1 VDREWNFMC
10 GIVGYTGP
18 REAGPVLL
26 DGLRR
31 LEYRGYDSAG
41 IALVT
46 DSGDLFVEKRA
57 GKVAVLTD
65 ALGAGPPSAGVGL
78 GHTRWATHGRPSDLN
93 AHPHSD
99 CSGRITVVHNGIVEN
114 FRELRDEL
122 VAHGHTLRSE
132 TDTEVVAHLVE
143 DAYKGDLADA
153 VRTALGRLEGAY
165 ALVVMHRDEPQ
176 RLVGARLNAPLIVGV
191 GDDESFLAS
200 DAAAIVAYT
209 KRVIFLADGDVADL
223 LPGKVTIT
231 DRAGTAVDRPIDIIP
246 WSAEA
251 AEKGGYAHFMLKEI
265 HEQPAALTSAM
276 TGRLRGDSVCIEE
289 LDPIRERLAGIDRV
303 EMIAC
308 GTAYYA
314 SLVGAALFQ
323 DWLGVPARSTVASEF
338 RYSPPPVDSRTLVVA
353 VTQSG
358 ETADTIAA
366 ARLAGDRG
374 AVVVAVTNTVGSAI
388 TRESHASVFLQAGPE
403 VAVAATK
410 TFVTQVATLVML
422 AADIAHQLGRL
433 PAKSEREL
441 VEALRRLPAQAQRT
455 IELAAVTEEFADRYA
470 QAAGFMYIG
479 RSFGYAAALEGAL
492 KIKEISYLHAE
503 GYAAG
508 ELKHGPIS
516 LLDAEVPLVA
526 VATRSA
532 VYDKLIS
539 NLMEGKARDA
549 RVLAVATEGDVQ
561 IERLAMDV
569 CWVPD
574 TIESL
579 STILAVIPLQL
590 FAYYVAV
597 KRGRDV
603 DQPRNLAKSV
613 TVE

>member
-1 VDREWNFMC
+1 MC

-18 REAGPVLL
+18 REAGPILL

-46 DSGDLFVEKRA
+46 QDGDLFVEKRA
-57 GKVAVLTD
+57 GKVSVLTE
-65 ALGAGPPSAGVGL
+65 ALGDNPPSAGVGL

-114 FRELRDEL
+114 YRELREEL
-122 VAHGHTLRSE
+122 AAAGHTLVSE

-143 DAYKGDLADA
+143 AAYQGDLADA
-153 VRTALGRLEGAY
+153 VRAALHRLEGAY
-165 ALVVMHRDEPQ
+165 ALVVMHRDEPD

-191 GDDESFLAS
+191 GEGESFLAS

-209 KRVIFLADGDVADL
+209 KQVVFLADGDVADL
-223 LPGKVTIT
+223 RPGTWKIT
-231 DRAGTAVDRPIDIIP
+231 DRDGNALERPVDTIP
-246 WSAEA
+246 WSADA

-265 HEQPAALTSAM
+265 NEQPAALTAAM
-276 TGRLRGDSVCIEE
+276 AGRLRRDIVYLEE
-289 LDPIRERLAGIDRV
+289 IDGIADRLATINRV

-308 GTAYYA
+308 GTAFYA
-314 SLVGAALFQ
+314 SLAGAALLQ
-323 DWLGVPARSTVASEF
+323 EWLGLPARANIASEF
-338 RYSPPPVDSRTLVVA
+338 RYSPPPIDERTLIVA

-366 ARLAGDRG
+366 ARLAAERG
-374 AVVVAVTNTVGSAI
+374 ATVVAVTNTVGSAI
-388 TRESHASVFLQAGPE
+388 TREAAASVFLQAGPE

-422 AADIAHQLGRL
+422 AADVARRRGTMDT
-433 PAKSEREL
+433 AKMTEL
-441 VEALRRLPAQAQRT
+441 VVALRKLPAQARRA
-455 IELAAVTEEFADRYA
+455 IDLSAVTE
-470 QAAGFMYIG
+470 QMAAAYDGVIGFMYIG
-479 RSFGYAAALEGAL
+479 RASGYPAALEGAL

-516 LLDAEVPLVA
+516 LLDSSVPLVA

-532 VYDKLIS
+532 VYEKLIN
-539 NLMEGKARDA
+539 NLMEGRAREA
-549 RVLAVATEGDVQ
+549 RVIAVATEGDTE
-561 IERLAMDV
+561 IERLATDV
-569 CWVPD
+569 CRVPD
-574 TIESL
+574 TLEAL

-590 FAYYVAV
+590 FAYHVAV
-597 KRGRDV
+597 RRGRDV

>member
-1 VDREWNFMC
+1 MC

-46 DSGDLFVEKRA
+46 QAGDLFVEKRA
-57 GKVAVLTD
+57 GKVAVLQD
-65 ALGAGPPSAGVGL
+65 AIGDQTPSAGIGL

-99 CSGRITVVHNGIVEN
+99 CTGRITVVHNGIVEN
-114 FRELRDEL
+114 FRELRAEL
-122 VAHGHTLRSE
+122 AAAGHVLQSE

-143 DAYKGDLADA
+143 AAYKGDLADA
-153 VRTALGRLEGAY
+153 VRGALGRLEGAY
-165 ALVVMHRDEPQ
+165 ALVVMHRDEPD
-176 RLVGARLNAPLIVGV
+176 RLVGARLNAPLIVGI
-191 GDDESFLAS
+191 GDGESFLAS

-209 KRVIFLADGDVADL
+209 KKVIFLADGDVADL
-223 LPGKVTIT
+223 RPGSATIT
-231 DRAGTAVDRPIDIIP
+231 DRAGTAVDRPVDVIS

-265 HEQPAALTSAM
+265 HEQPDALTAAM
-276 TGRLRGDSVCIEE
+276 TGRLRHDAVCLEE
-289 LDPIRERLAGIDRV
+289 LDPIRDRLAGINRV

-338 RYSPPPVDSRTLVVA
+338 RYSPPPIDPQTLVVA

-358 ETADTIAA
+358 EPADTIAA

-374 AVVVAVTNTVGSAI
+374 ALVIAVTNTVGSAI

-422 AADIAHQLGRL
+422 AADVAHQLGRL
-433 PAKSEREL
+433 AADAELEL
-441 VEALRRLPAQAQRT
+441 VKALRRLPAQASRA
-455 IELAAVTEEFADRYA
+455 IELAASTEEMAERYA
-470 QAAGFMYIG
+470 GADGFMYIG
-479 RSFGYAAALEGAL
+479 RAYGYPAALEGAL

-516 LLDAEVPLVA
+516 LLDPDVPLVA

-532 VYDKLIS
+532 VYEKVIS
-539 NLMEGKARDA
+539 NLMEGRARDA
-549 RVLAVATEGDVQ
+549 RVIAVATEGDTG
-561 IERLAMDV
+561 IERMATDV

-574 TIESL
+574 TLEPL

>member
-1 VDREWNFMC
+1 MC

-18 REAGPVLL
+18 RDAGPVLL

-46 DSGDLFVEKRA
+46 ENGDLFVEKRA

-65 ALGAGPPSAGVGL
+65 ALGVGPPTAGVGL

-99 CSGRITVVHNGIVEN
+99 CTGRITVVHNGIVEN

-122 VAHGHTLRSE
+122 VTRGHTLRSE

-143 DAYKGDLADA
+143 EAYKGDLADA
-153 VRTALGRLEGAY
+153 VRAALGRLEGAY

-209 KRVIFLADGDVADL
+209 KRVVFLADGDVADL
-223 LPGKVTIT
+223 LPGKFTIT
-231 DRAGTAVDRPIDIIP
+231 DRVGTAVERPIDIIP
-246 WSAEA
+246 WSAAA

-276 TGRLRGDSVCIEE
+276 TGRLRGESVCIEE

-433 PAKSEREL
+433 PAKTESEL
-441 VEALRRLPAQAQRT
+441 VEALRRLPDQAQRT
-455 IELAAVTEEFADRYA
+455 IELAAVTEEMADRYA

-516 LLDAEVPLVA
+516 LLDGEVPLVA

-561 IERLAMDV
+561 IEKMATDV

-574 TIESL
+574 TLESL

>member
-1 VDREWNFMC
+1 MC

-18 REAGPVLL
+18 RDAGPVLL

-46 DSGDLFVEKRA
+46 ENGDLFVEKRA

-65 ALGAGPPSAGVGL
+65 ALGVGPPTAGVGL

-99 CSGRITVVHNGIVEN
+99 CTGRITVVHNGIVEN

-122 VAHGHTLRSE
+122 VTRGHTLRSE

-143 DAYKGDLADA
+143 EAYKGDLADA
-153 VRTALGRLEGAY
+153 VRAALGRLEGAY

-209 KRVIFLADGDVADL
+209 KRVVFLADGDVADL
-223 LPGKVTIT
+223 LPGKLTIT
-231 DRAGTAVDRPIDIIP
+231 DRAGTAVERPIDIIP

-276 TGRLRGDSVCIEE
+276 TGRLRGESVCIEE

-433 PAKSEREL
+433 PAKTESEL
-441 VEALRRLPAQAQRT
+441 VEALRRLPDQAQRT
-455 IELAAVTEEFADRYA
+455 IELAAVTEEMADRYA

-516 LLDAEVPLVA
+516 LLDGEVPLVA

-561 IERLAMDV
+561 IEKMATDV

-574 TIESL
+574 TLESL

>member
-1 VDREWNFMC
+1 MC

-18 REAGPVLL
+18 RDAGPVLL

-46 DSGDLFVEKRA
+46 SSGELFVEKRA
-57 GKVAVLTD
+57 GKVAVLTE
-65 ALGAGPPSAGVGL
+65 ALGGEPPSAAVGL

-122 VAHGHTLRSE
+122 LAAGHVLKSE

-143 DAYKGDLADA
+143 DAYQGDLADA

-165 ALVVMHRDEPQ
+165 ALVVMHRDEPD
-176 RLVGARLNAPLIVGV
+176 RLVGARLNAPLIVGL
-191 GDDESFLAS
+191 GDGEGFVAS
-200 DAAAIVAYT
+200 DVAAIIAYT
-209 KRVIFLADGDVADL
+209 KRVIFLADGDVADVT
-223 LPGKVTIT
+223 PGAVTIT
-231 DRAGTAVDRPIDIIP
+231 DRLGVPMERVVDIIP

-251 AEKGGYAHFMLKEI
+251 AEKGGYDHFMLKEI
-265 HEQPAALTSAM
+265 HEQPAALTAAM
-276 TGRLRGDSVCIEE
+276 TGRLRGDSVCLEE
-289 LDPIRERLAGIDRV
+289 LDPIRDRLAGIDRV

-338 RYSPPPVDSRTLVVA
+338 RYSPPPLDARTLVIA

-374 AVVVAVTNTVGSAI
+374 AVVIAVTNTVGSAI

-410 TFVTQVATLVML
+410 TFVTQVATVVML
-422 AADIAHQLGRL
+422 AADIAHLQGRL
-433 PAKSEREL
+433 APVAERDL
-441 VEALRRLPAQAQRT
+441 VAALRALPAQAARA
-455 IELAAVTEEFADRYA
+455 IELSAGSAEVAARYA
-470 QAAGFMYIG
+470 DAAGFMYIG
-479 RSFGYAAALEGAL
+479 RSFGYPAALEGAL

-526 VATRSA
+526 IATRSS
-532 VYDKLIS
+532 VYEKLIS

-549 RVLAVATEGDVQ
+549 RVLAVATEGDDQ
-561 IERLAMDV
+561 ISRLATDV
-569 CWVPD
+569 LWVPD
-574 TIESL
+574 TIEPL

-590 FAYYVAV
+590 FAYHVAV

>member
-1 VDREWNFMC
+1 MC
-10 GIVGYTGP
+10 GIVGYTGL
-18 REAGPVLL
+18 RAAGPVLL
-26 DGLRR
+26 DGLSR

-46 DSGDLFVEKRA
+46 DDGDLFVEKRA
-57 GKVAVLTD
+57 GKVAVLRD
-65 ALGAGPPSAGVGL
+65 ALGGDPPRAGIGL

-99 CSGRITVVHNGIVEN
+99 CTGRITVVHNGIVEN

-122 VAHGHTLRSE
+122 TAGGHVLVSE

-143 DAYKGDLADA
+143 DAYRGDLADA
-153 VRTALGRLEGAY
+153 VRAALGRIEGAY
-165 ALVVMHRDEPQ
+165 ALVVMHRDEPE
-176 RLVGARLNAPLIVGV
+176 RLVGARLNAPLIVGL
-191 GDDESFLAS
+191 GEGESFLAS
-200 DAAAIVAYT
+200 DASAIVAYT
-209 KRVIFLADGDVADL
+209 KQVVFLADGDVADL
-223 LPGKVTIT
+223 RPGSVVIT
-231 DRAGTAVDRPIDIIP
+231 DRTGTVVERHVDVIP

-251 AEKGGYAHFMLKEI
+251 AEKGGYPHFMLKEI
-265 HEQPAALTSAM
+265 HEQPAALRSAM
-276 TGRLRGDSVCIEE
+276 AGRVRGETIRLEEIDSIRDRLTGIG
-289 LDPIRERLAGIDRV
+289 RV
-303 EMIAC
+303 ELIAC

-323 DWLGVPARSTVASEF
+323 EWLGVPARANVASEF
-338 RYSPPPVDSRTLVVA
+338 RYSPPPLDARTLVVA

-366 ARLAGDRG
+366 ARLARERG
-374 AVVVAVTNTVGSAI
+374 ATVIAVTNTVGSAI
-388 TRESHASVFLQAGPE
+388 TRESDAQVFLQAGPE

-410 TFVTQVATLVML
+410 TFVTQVVTLVML
-422 AADIAHQLGRL
+422 AADIAQQLGRRTQ
-433 PAKSEREL
+433 AEEVEL
-441 VEALRRLPAQAQRT
+441 VAALRALPEQAERA
-455 IELAAVTEEFADRYA
+455 IELAAATEEMASRYA

-479 RSFGYAAALEGAL
+479 RAFGYPAALEGAL

-516 LLDAEVPLVA
+516 LLDADVPLVA

-539 NLMEGKARDA
+539 NLMEGRARDA
-549 RVLAVATEGDVQ
+549 RVIAVATEGDTQ
-561 IERLAMDV
+561 IASMATDV
-569 CWVPD
+569 CFVPD
-574 TIESL
+574 TLEPL

-590 FAYYVAV
+590 FAYHVAV
-597 KRGRDV
+597 ARGRDV

>member
-1 VDREWNFMC
+1 MC

-46 DSGDLFVEKRA
+46 QAGDLFVEKRA
-57 GKVAVLTD
+57 GKVAVLQD
-65 ALGAGPPSAGVGL
+65 AIGDQTPSAGIGL

-99 CSGRITVVHNGIVEN
+99 CTGRITVVHNGIVEN
-114 FRELRDEL
+114 FRELRREL
-122 VAHGHTLRSE
+122 AAEGHVLQSE

-143 DAYKGDLADA
+143 AAYKGDLADA
-153 VRTALGRLEGAY
+153 VRAALGRLEGAY
-165 ALVVMHRDEPQ
+165 ALVVMHRDEPD
-176 RLVGARLNAPLIVGV
+176 RLVGARLNAPLIVGI

-200 DAAAIVAYT
+200 DAAAIVVYT
-209 KRVIFLADGDVADL
+209 KKVVFLADGDVADL
-223 LPGKVTIT
+223 RPGTVTIT
-231 DRAGTAVDRPIDIIP
+231 DRAGAAVDRPIDIIS

-265 HEQPAALTSAM
+265 HEQPEALTAAL
-276 TGRLRGDSVCIEE
+276 TGRLRHDAVCMEE
-289 LDPIRERLAGIDRV
+289 LDPIRDRLAGINRV

-338 RYSPPPVDSRTLVVA
+338 RYSPPPIDPHTLVVA

-374 AVVVAVTNTVGSAI
+374 ALVIAVTNTVGSAI

-422 AADIAHQLGRL
+422 AADVAHQFGGLTAEAEL
-433 PAKSEREL
+433 EL
-441 VEALRRLPAQAQRT
+441 VKALRRLPAQAGRA
-455 IELAAVTEEFADRYA
+455 IELAASTEEMAERYA
-470 QAAGFMYIG
+470 GADGFMYIG
-479 RSFGYAAALEGAL
+479 RAFGYPAALEGAL

-516 LLDAEVPLVA
+516 LLDPEVPLVA

-532 VYDKLIS
+532 VYEKVIS
-539 NLMEGKARDA
+539 NLMEGRARDA
-549 RVLAVATEGDVQ
+549 RVIAVATEGDTG
-561 IERLAMDV
+561 IERLATDV

-574 TIESL
+574 TLEPL

>member
-1 VDREWNFMC
+1 MC

-18 REAGPVLL
+18 RDAGPVLL

-46 DSGDLFVEKRA
+46 ENGDLFVEKRA

-65 ALGAGPPSAGVGL
+65 ALGGGPPSAGIGL

-122 VAHGHTLRSE
+122 VARGHTLQSE

-143 DAYKGDLADA
+143 DAYEGDLAAA
-153 VRTALGRLEGAY
+153 VRAALGRLEGAY
-165 ALVVMHRDEPQ
+165 AIVVMHRDEPD

-191 GDDESFLAS
+191 GEGESFLAS

-209 KRVIFLADGDVADL
+209 KNVIFLSDGDVADIR
-223 LPGKVTIT
+223 PGSATIT
-231 DRAGTAVDRPIDIIP
+231 DRSGAVLDRPIDVIQ

-265 HEQPAALTSAM
+265 HEQPAALTAAM
-276 TGRLRGDSVCIEE
+276 TGRLRGESVRLEE
-289 LDPIRERLAGIDRV
+289 LDPIAKRLGDIDRV

-323 DWLGVPARSTVASEF
+323 EWLGVPARATVASEF
-338 RYSPPPVDSRTLVVA
+338 RYSPPPLDSRTLVVA

-366 ARLAGDRG
+366 ARLAGNRG

-410 TFVTQVATLVML
+410 TFVTQVATVVML
-422 AADIAHQLGRL
+422 AADVARRLGRL
-433 PAKSEREL
+433 PAAKEREL

-455 IELAAVTEEFADRYA
+455 IELAASTEEMAERYA
-470 QAAGFMYIG
+470 AAAGFMYIG
-479 RSFGYAAALEGAL
+479 RSFGYPVALEGAL

-516 LLDAEVPLVA
+516 LLDPEVPLVA

-532 VYDKLIS
+532 VYEKLIS

-549 RVLAVATEGDVQ
+549 RVLAIATEGDAQ
-561 IERLAMDV
+561 IERLATDV

-574 TIESL
+574 TLEPL

-590 FAYYVAV
+590 FAYHVAV
-597 KRGRDV
+597 RRGRDV

>member
-1 VDREWNFMC
+1 MC
-10 GIVGYTGP
+10 GIVGYTGL
-18 REAGPVLL
+18 RAAGPVLL
-26 DGLRR
+26 DGLSR

-46 DSGDLFVEKRA
+46 DDGDLFVEKRA
-57 GKVAVLTD
+57 GKVAVLRD
-65 ALGAGPPSAGVGL
+65 ALGGDPPRAGIGL

-99 CSGRITVVHNGIVEN
+99 CTGRITVVHNGIVEN

-122 VAHGHTLRSE
+122 TAGGHVLVSE

-143 DAYKGDLADA
+143 DAYRGDLADA
-153 VRTALGRLEGAY
+153 VRAALGRIEGAY
-165 ALVVMHRDEPQ
+165 ALVVMHRDEPE
-176 RLVGARLNAPLIVGV
+176 RLVGARLNAPLIVGL
-191 GDDESFLAS
+191 GEGESFLAS
-200 DAAAIVAYT
+200 DASAIVAYT
-209 KRVIFLADGDVADL
+209 KQVVFLADGDIADVR
-223 LPGKVTIT
+223 PGSVVIT
-231 DRAGTAVDRPIDIIP
+231 DRTGTVVERHVDVIP

-251 AEKGGYAHFMLKEI
+251 AEKGGYPHFMLKEI
-265 HEQPAALTSAM
+265 HEQPAALRSAM
-276 TGRLRGDSVCIEE
+276 AGRVRGEAIRLEEIDSIRDRLTGIG
-289 LDPIRERLAGIDRV
+289 RV
-303 EMIAC
+303 ELIAC

-323 DWLGVPARSTVASEF
+323 EWLGVPARANIASEF
-338 RYSPPPVDSRTLVVA
+338 RYSPPPLDARTLVVA

-366 ARLAGDRG
+366 ARLAREQG
-374 AVVVAVTNTVGSAI
+374 ATVIAVTNTVGSAI
-388 TRESHASVFLQAGPE
+388 TRESDTAVFLQAGPE

-410 TFVTQVATLVML
+410 TFVTQVVTLVML
-422 AADIAHQLGRL
+422 AADIAQHLGRRTQ
-433 PAKSEREL
+433 AEEAEL
-441 VEALRRLPAQAQRT
+441 VGALRALPEQAQRA
-455 IELAAVTEEFADRYA
+455 IELAATTEAMASRYA
-470 QAAGFMYIG
+470 EAAGFMYIG
-479 RSFGYAAALEGAL
+479 RAFGYPAALEGAL

-516 LLDAEVPLVA
+516 LLDADVPLVA
-526 VATRSA
+526 VATRSS

-539 NLMEGKARDA
+539 NLMEGRARDA
-549 RVLAVATEGDVQ
+549 RVIAVATEGDTQ
-561 IERLAMDV
+561 IEGLATDV
-569 CWVPD
+569 CFVPD
-574 TIESL
+574 TLEPL

-590 FAYYVAV
+590 FAYHVAV
-597 KRGRDV
+597 ARGRDV

>member
-1 VDREWNFMC
+1 MC

-46 DSGDLFVEKRA
+46 EAGELFVEKRA

-65 ALGAGPPSAGVGL
+65 ALGGAPPRAGIGL

-99 CSGRITVVHNGIVEN
+99 CTGRITVVHNGIVEN

-122 VAHGHTLRSE
+122 VAGGHTLRSE
-132 TDTEVVAHLVE
+132 TDTEVIAHLVE
-143 DAYKGDLADA
+143 NAYQGDLADA
-153 VRTALGRLEGAY
+153 VRAAIGRLEGSY
-165 ALVVMHRDEPQ
+165 ALVVMHLGEPE
-176 RLVGARLNAPLIVGV
+176 RLVGTRLNAPLIVGV
-191 GDDESFLAS
+191 GDGESFLAS
-200 DAAAIVAYT
+200 DAAALIAYT

-223 LPGKVTIT
+223 GPGTVRIT
-231 DRAGTAVDRPIDIIP
+231 DRAGVALDRPIDIIP

-265 HEQPAALTSAM
+265 HEQPAALRSAM
-276 TGRLRGDSVCIEE
+276 TGRLRRDAVRLEE
-289 LDPIRERLAGIDRV
+289 LDPIRDRLAGIDRV

-314 SLVGAALFQ
+314 SLVGAALLQ
-323 DWLGVPARSTVASEF
+323 EWLGVPARATVASEF
-338 RYSPPPVDSRTLVVA
+338 RYSPPPIDSRTLVVA

-366 ARLAGDRG
+366 ARLAGDCG
-374 AVVVAVTNTVGSAI
+374 ALVVCVTNTVGSAI

-410 TFVTQVATLVML
+410 TFVTQVAVLVML
-422 AADIAHQLGRL
+422 AADVAHRLGRL
-433 PAKSEREL
+433 PAERESEL
-441 VEALRRLPAQAQRT
+441 VAALRRLPAQAERA
-455 IELAAVTEEFADRYA
+455 IEFAAATEEMAARYA
-470 QAAGFMYIG
+470 DAAGFMYIG
-479 RSFGYAAALEGAL
+479 RSFGYPAALEGAL

-516 LLDAEVPLVA
+516 LLDPDVPLVA

-539 NLMEGKARDA
+539 NLMEGRARDA
-549 RVLAVATEGDVQ
+549 RVLAVATEGDAQ
-561 IERLAMDV
+561 IEGLADDV

-574 TIESL
+574 TLEQL

-590 FAYYVAV
+590 LAYHVAV
-597 KRGRDV
+597 RHGRDV

>member
-1 VDREWNFMC
+1 MC

-18 REAGPVLL
+18 RDAGPVLL

-46 DSGDLFVEKRA
+46 ENGDLFVEKRA

-65 ALGAGPPSAGVGL
+65 ALGGGPPSAGVGL

-99 CSGRITVVHNGIVEN
+99 CTGRITVVHNGIVEN

-122 VAHGHTLRSE
+122 VAGGHVLQSE

-153 VRTALGRLEGAY
+153 VRAALGRLEGAY
-165 ALVVMHRDEPQ
+165 ALVVMHRDEPE
-176 RLVGARLNAPLIVGV
+176 RLVGARLNAPLIVGL
-191 GDDESFLAS
+191 GDGESFVAS
-200 DAAAIVAYT
+200 DVAAIIAYT

-223 LPGKVTIT
+223 TPSSATIT
-231 DRAGTAVDRPIDIIP
+231 DRQGVVVDRAVDIIP

-265 HEQPAALTSAM
+265 HEQPAALTAAM
-276 TGRLRGDSVCIEE
+276 TGRLRGDSVCLEE

-323 DWLGVPARSTVASEF
+323 EWLGVPARSTVASEF
-338 RYSPPPVDSRTLVVA
+338 RYSPPPIDARTLVIA

-388 TRESHASVFLQAGPE
+388 TREAHASVFLQAGPE

-410 TFVTQVATLVML
+410 TFVTQVATVVML
-422 AADIAHQLGRL
+422 AADVASQLGRL
-433 PAKSEREL
+433 PAATEHDL
-441 VEALRRLPAQAQRT
+441 VTALRLLPEQA
-455 IELAAVTEEFADRYA
+455 ELAIKQSAAAEEIASRYA
-470 QAAGFMYIG
+470 DAAGFMYIG
-479 RSFGYAAALEGAL
+479 RSFGYPAALEGAL

-516 LLDAEVPLVA
+516 LLDADVPLVA
-526 VATRSA
+526 IATRSA
-532 VYDKLIS
+532 VYEKLIS

-549 RVLAVATEGDVQ
+549 RVLAIATEGDEH
-561 IERLAMDV
+561 ITALATDV

-574 TIESL
+574 TLEPL

-597 KRGRDV
+597 RRGRDV

>member
-1 VDREWNFMC
+1 MC

-18 REAGPVLL
+18 RDAGPVLL

-46 DSGDLFVEKRA
+46 QAGDLFVEKRA

-65 ALGAGPPSAGVGL
+65 ALGGGPPTAGIGL

-99 CSGRITVVHNGIVEN
+99 CSGRVTVVHNGIVEN

-122 VAHGHTLRSE
+122 VAGGHKLESE

-143 DAYKGDLADA
+143 DAYAGDLAAA
-153 VRTALGRLEGAY
+153 VRVALGRLEGAY
-165 ALVVMHRDEPQ
+165 ALVVMHRDEPD

-191 GDDESFLAS
+191 GDGESFLAS

-209 KRVIFLADGDVADL
+209 KRVIFLADGDVADIK
-223 LPGKVTIT
+223 PGSAVVT
-231 DRAGTAVDRPIDIIP
+231 DRSGAIQDRPIDVIP

-265 HEQPAALTSAM
+265 HEQPAALTAAM
-276 TGRLRGDSVCIEE
+276 TGRLRGESICFEE
-289 LDPIRERLAGIDRV
+289 LDAVAARLAGIDRV

-323 DWLGVPARSTVASEF
+323 EWLGVPARSTVASEF
-338 RYSPPPVDSRTLVVA
+338 RYSPPPINARTLVVA

-388 TRESHASVFLQAGPE
+388 TREAHASVFLQAGPE

-410 TFVTQVATLVML
+410 TFVAQVATVVML
-422 AADIAHQLGRL
+422 AADVARRLGRL
-433 PAKSEREL
+433 PVEQERGL
-441 VEALRRLPAQAQRT
+441 VAALRRLPAQAQRT
-455 IELAAVTEEFADRYA
+455 IELSASTEAMAERYA
-470 QAAGFMYIG
+470 EAAGFMYIG
-479 RSFGYAAALEGAL
+479 RSFGYPAALEGAL

-516 LLDAEVPLVA
+516 LLDQEVPLVA

-532 VYDKLIS
+532 VYEKVIS

-561 IERLAMDV
+561 IERLATDV

-574 TIESL
+574 TLEPL

-597 KRGRDV
+597 RRGRDV